1 MSLETLKAQAD
12 ELGIKYSP
20 NISAATLQER
30 IDQAV
35 LATAEKPKTVV
46 NKIQAIRDEAMRLI
60 RVEVTPMDAMK
71 RDYNGE
77 FFQLCNRVIQIKR
90 FVPFG
95 VVTHIEKALLD
106 ELKTKMFRVTI
117 PETRDKNPQSKLAV
131 AFAIRELPPLT
142 EEELADLA
150 KAQQARNS
158 IA

>member
-1 MSLETLKAQAD
+1 MNLESLKTQAD

-35 LATAEKPKTVV
+35 LATVEKPKTGV
-46 NKIQAIRDEAMRLI
+46 NKIQAMRNEAMRLI
-60 RVEVTPMDAMK
+60 RVEVTPMDVMK
-71 RDYNGE
+71 RDYHGD
-77 FFQLCNRVIQIKR
+77 FFQLCNRVVQIKR
-90 FVPFG
+90 FVPYG

-117 PETRDKNPQSKLAV
+117 PETRDKSPQSKLAV
-131 AFAIRELPPLT
+131 AFAIRELPALT
-142 EEELADLA
+142 AEELADLA